1 VSKIEIIQDTRE
13 QRPWAFDHNLVDVT
27 VGTLSTADYALNG
40 DDSFGIER
48 KSLNDFVGTI
58 STGWQRFKREI
69 QRMHSWDAKVIIVES
84 NYTDCCYTEHN
95 GKVIPPVHNHYMIEP
110 QFIMKQIAVLTLMNV
125 SVLFAH
131 DAHHASQLA
140 YRIFKERHEA
150 LTRKSDGKTQN

>member
-1 VSKIEIIQDTRE
+1 MPKLNIIQDTRE
-13 QRPWAFDHNLVDVT
+13 QTPWHFDQSLVNVT
-27 VGTLSTADYALNG
+27 VGTLSTADYALKG

-48 KSLNDFVGTI
+48 KSLGDFVGTI

-84 NYTDCCYTEHN
+84 NYLDCCYTEEN

-110 QFIMKQIAVLTLMNV
+110 QFIMKQIAILTLMNV

-131 DAHHASQLA
+131 DAQHASHLA
-140 YRIFKERHEA
+140 YVIFKERHEA
-150 LTRKSDGKTQN
+150 LRRCDGKAQD